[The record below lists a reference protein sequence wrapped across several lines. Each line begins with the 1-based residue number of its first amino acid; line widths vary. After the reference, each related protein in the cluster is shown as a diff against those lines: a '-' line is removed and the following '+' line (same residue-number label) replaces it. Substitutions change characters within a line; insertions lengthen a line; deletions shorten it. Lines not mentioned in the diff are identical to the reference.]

1 MYTFFSRTFQKLI
14 YDNKMYFS
22 NEDTYQFRNSIRS
35 QELESFQDQS
45 SRSNGYEG
53 MAQYIYSRQIYKVV
67 LGKG

>member
-1 MYTFFSRTFQKLI
+1 
-14 YDNKMYFS
+14 MYFS

>member
-1 MYTFFSRTFQKLI
+1 
-14 YDNKMYFS
+14 MYFS

-45 SRSNGYEG
+45 SWSNGYEG